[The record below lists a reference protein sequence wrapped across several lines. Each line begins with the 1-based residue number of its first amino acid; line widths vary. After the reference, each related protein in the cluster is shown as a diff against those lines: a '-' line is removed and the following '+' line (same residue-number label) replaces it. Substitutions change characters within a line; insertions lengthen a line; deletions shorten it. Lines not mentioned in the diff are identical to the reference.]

1 MGTVVKTKSKSSN
14 RNRNR
19 NGDGKTS
26 RGPNDT
32 DRIVGENVRQLRL
45 ERGYTLAEIASSLGI
60 SHQQLQ
66 KYETASN
73 RISAGMLFE
82 LSKLL
87 WVPVESFFQQGSTTG
102 KKKEVSDSEDLRR
115 ECRFWVERTSSAKT
129 LKDMAVVLEALSAE
143 PGLRR

>member
-1 MGTVVKTKSKSSN
+1 MGTVVEKKSKLSN
-14 RNRNR
+14 RNMN
-19 NGDGKTS
+19 GKTS
-26 RGPNDT
+26 RASNDM

-45 ERGYTLAEIASSLGI
+45 ERGYTLAELASFLGI

-87 WVPVESFFQQGSTTG
+87 WVPVDSLFQQGSPPPQ
-102 KKKEVSDSEDLRR
+102 KKEVSASEVLRR
-115 ECRFWVERTSSAKT
+115 ECRFWLERTSSAKT
-129 LKDMAVVLEALSAE
+129 LKDMAVVLEAIVDAS
-143 PGLRR
+143 

>member
-1 MGTVVKTKSKSSN
+1 M
-14 RNRNR
+14 
-19 NGDGKTS
+19 
-26 RGPNDT
+26 
-32 DRIVGENVRQLRL
+32 
-45 ERGYTLAEIASSLGI
+45 ASSLGI

>member
-14 RNRNR
+14 RNM
-19 NGDGKTS
+19 NGNGKIS
-26 RGPNDT
+26 RGPNDI

-45 ERGYTLAEIASSLGI
+45 ERGYTLAELASSVGI

-73 RISAGMLFE
+73 RISAGILFE

-87 WVPVESFFQQGSTTG
+87 WVPVESFFQQGSTPG
-102 KKKEVSDSEDLRR
+102 KKIEVSASEDLRR
-115 ECRFWVERTSSAKT
+115 ECRFWVARTNSART
-129 LKDMAVVLEALSAE
+129 LKDMAIVLEAIVDPS
-143 PGLRR
+143 